1 MKHGPKCIL
10 VLFIGAN
17 LTLPMHWLGFA
28 GMPRRSL
35 TIPTFA
41 GWNFVCSY
49 GAYVSVV
56 SLIVFFIVVAEAF
69 IVARPAP
76 KPLARFRTND
86 DCI

>member
-1 MKHGPKCIL
+1 MGPSAFL
-10 VLFIGAN
+10 VLIGAN
-17 LTLPMHWLGFA
+17 LTFLPMHWLGFA
-28 GMPRRSL
+28 GMPRR
-35 TIPTFA
+35 IPDILRFA

-76 KPLARFRTND
+76 RNLGQ
-86 DCI
+86 I

>member
-10 VLFIGAN
+10 ALFIGAN

-28 GMPRRSL
+28 GMPRRFSDY
-35 TIPTFA
+35 PYCFA

-69 IVARPAP
+69 IVARPP
-76 KPLARFRTND
+76 RNLGQ
-86 DCI
+86 I